1 MEDSPHHCC
10 PTPRPSVGC
19 AGSSH
24 TVHPRLLHPHGHRTH
39 VQVWSQASN
48 CKAGLVTLYGLRSC
62 VAEGLGH
69 KAGWLLW
76 LLGAGGKGGA
86 GVSPG
91 WGLGHLTLHVGLE
104 WVGEEGVWAGL
115 QELRP
120 K

>member
-1 MEDSPHHCC
+1 M
-10 PTPRPSVGC
+10 
-19 AGSSH
+19 
-24 TVHPRLLHPHGHRTH
+24 
-39 VQVWSQASN
+39 
-48 CKAGLVTLYGLRSC
+48 
-62 VAEGLGH
+62 AEGLGH